1 MNGGEKQTR
10 RQHTNG
16 DWSKR
21 ELERLP
27 TSTLSHFIFL
37 QTDIEMQQV
46 VVSMFLAAGFSYVN
60 LENQLSYTIKLE
72 F

>member
-10 RQHTNG
+10 RQHNNV

-46 VVSMFLAAGFSYVN
+46 VVSMFLAAGLRQF
-60 LENQLSYTIKLE
+60 
-72 F
+72 